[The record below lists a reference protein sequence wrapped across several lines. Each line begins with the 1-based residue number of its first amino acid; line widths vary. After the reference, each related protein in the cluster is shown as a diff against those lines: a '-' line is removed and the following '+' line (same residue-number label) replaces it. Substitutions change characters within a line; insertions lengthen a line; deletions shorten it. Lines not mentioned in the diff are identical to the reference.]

1 MSSTLGGVGGRFLLV
16 VAALGVGYGSDAHLP
31 SISPRAEASDS
42 APPER
47 RQANARVVAS
57 GIPGAGAIQ
66 PVGSFHRGGPIRDSP
81 TWIPFTQP
89 GAVLDPSRIV
99 VASTSNFGA
108 PLARPGEPEG
118 SILSIDV
125 GGAPVEVPPSFA
137 RLGGQAAALG
147 GRVRIFT
154 AQSPAFLN
162 SVNNPRAATAALPAT
177 SLPRGISF
185 NIAFGRPWLANA
197 PNGAEGDGTI
207 TVLDADGR
215 PLAGAPSAVAGG
227 VFAGDLTNRDA
238 GTSRGLRGA
247 SLATALLTRS
257 PDGTTRAVFVS
268 VQADGSVQ
276 QVHVE
281 KGVSALAP
289 PESIT
294 PLTVVDRRA
303 AESADANVFSRVG
316 VAFNWVPT
324 FNLFV
329 TDPKANRVL
338 VLDLTPDG
346 TFFVAA
352 PARYLYSWAFDAP
365 VDVAATIP
373 EFAAGNFSSGTTLGG
388 GADLYVLNRGNNT
401 IVRIDQHG
409 RPMAIR
415 AIRPDWRIRGF
426 RAAGI
431 AVSPDGRTLYVTAT
445 APGGQGFVLTMDAF
459 GASLVTQ
466 NMVARAVAAGADDLG
481 SLGRD
486 MFTRPLGIFD
496 LVGPLFNGRSCA
508 ECHNLPT
515 AGGAS
520 ADAASEFKFARVAG
534 GEAEAARRHS
544 IRELGVRCRLQPGVP
559 AGAATVSPRHA
570 MTLLGDG
577 LIDSIQDRDWFPLI
591 AAQPVEIR
599 GRINVQPDGRPGK
612 FGWKARFPFLV
623 EFMGD
628 AFRTEQGITNPLEPN
643 DLVQGCGA
651 DLLRPEIDGTA
662 LTAVTGFISTRL
674 DPPDPSPACLA
685 SAGSAVFASIGCAG
699 CHIPAIPSEG
709 KQARLYSD
717 LALHDMGPG
726 LADGLNEA
734 GASGSE
740 FRTMPLWRVSERV
753 RHLHDGRATSIEGAI
768 LEHGGQAEAAKHGFQ
783 ALSPADR
790 RSLLDFLNCI

>member
-1 MSSTLGGVGGRFLLV
+1 MRSTFASVGRRVLLALAVLGLGYGGGAYLASMSS
-16 VAALGVGYGSDAHLP
+16 P
-31 SISPRAEASDS
+31 AEARGER
-42 APPER
+42 APEPL
-47 RQANARVVAS
+47 QVVARVVAS

-66 PVGSFHRGGPIRDSP
+66 RVGPFHRGSPIKDNP
-81 TWIPFTQP
+81 TWIAFTQP
-89 GAVLDPSRIV
+89 GQVLDPSRVV

-125 GGAPVEVPPSFA
+125 GGEPVTVPPRFA
-137 RLGGQAAALG
+137 EEGGQASALG
-147 GRVRIFT
+147 GRVRVFT

-162 SVNNPRAATAALPAT
+162 SVNNPSAATAALPAT
-177 SLPRGISF
+177 SLPLGISF

-197 PNGAEGDGTI
+197 PNGAGGDGTV

-227 VFAGDLTNRDA
+227 VFSGDLTNRDA
-238 GTSRGLRGA
+238 HTTRGLRGA
-247 SLATALLTRS
+247 SLATGLLTRS
-257 PDGTTRAVFVS
+257 PDGSTRAVFVA

-281 KGVSALAP
+281 KGVDALAP
-289 PESIT
+289 PGSIT
-294 PLTVVDRRA
+294 PLTAVDRGT
-303 AESADANVFSRVG
+303 AESADRSVVSRVG

-324 FNLFV
+324 FNVFV
-329 TDPKANRVL
+329 TDPKAHRIL
-338 VLDLTPDG
+338 VLDLTVDG

-352 PARYLYSWAFDAP
+352 PARYLTSWAFDTP
-365 VDVAATIP
+365 IDVAPTIP
-373 EFAAGNFSSGTTLGG
+373 EFAAGNFSSQTTLGG

-401 IVRIDQHG
+401 IVRIDQGG
-409 RPMAIR
+409 RLMAIR
-415 AIRPDWRIRGF
+415 EIRPEGSIPGF
-426 RAAGI
+426 RLAGI
-431 AVSPDGRTLYVTAT
+431 AVSPEGRTIYLTAT
-445 APGGQGFVLTMDAF
+445 APGGQGFVLTLDAF
-459 GASLVTQ
+459 GAGFITDDL
-466 NMVARAVAAGADDLG
+466 VARAVAAGATDLA

-486 MFTRPLGIFD
+486 MFTRPLGLRDF
-496 LVGPLFNGRSCA
+496 VGPLFNGRSCA
-508 ECHNLPT
+508 ECHNRPMV
-515 AGGAS
+515 GGAS

-534 GEAEAARRHS
+534 GEAEVSRKHS
-544 IRELGVRCRLQPGVP
+544 IRELGADCGLQPGVP

-570 MTLLGDG
+570 MTLLGNG

-591 AAQPVEIR
+591 AAQPPAIR

-628 AFRTEQGITNPLEPN
+628 AFRTEQGLTNPLELH
-643 DLVQGCGA
+643 DLVRGCGA
-651 DLLRPEIDGTA
+651 DLVRPEIDGIA
-662 LTAVTGFISTRL
+662 LTAVTAFVNTL

-685 SAGSAVFASIGCAG
+685 SAGARLFTSVGCAG
-699 CHIPAIPSEG
+699 CHIPSIPSEG
-709 KQARLYSD
+709 KLAWLFSD

-734 GASGSE
+734 GASGRE
-740 FRTMPLWRVSERV
+740 FRTMPLWRVSERQ

-768 LEHGGQAEAAKHGFQ
+768 LEHGGQAEAARSAFQ
-783 ALSPADR
+783 GLTPADR
-790 RSLLDFLNCI
+790 RALLDFLACI

>member
-1 MSSTLGGVGGRFLLV
+1 MSRTLGSLGGGLV
-16 VAALGVGYGSDAHLP
+16 LAIAALGLGYGSELHLASMAP
-31 SISPRAEASDS
+31 PAEASDGTL
-42 APPER
+42 PER
-47 RQANARVVAS
+47 QRANARVVAS

-66 PVGSFHRGGPIRDSP
+66 RIGSFHRGSPIKDNP
-81 TWIPFTQP
+81 TWIAFTQP
-89 GAVLDPSRIV
+89 GEVLDPSRIV

-108 PLARPGEPEG
+108 LPARPGEPEG
-118 SILSIDV
+118 SILSIDIS
-125 GGAPVEVPPSFA
+125 GAPVAVPPGFA
-137 RLGGQAAALG
+137 RLGGQASTLG

-162 SVNNPRAATAALPAT
+162 SVNNPTAVTAALPAT
-177 SLPRGISF
+177 SLPLGISF

-197 PNGAEGDGTI
+197 PNGAAGDGTI

-215 PLAGAPSAVAGG
+215 PLAGAPSVVAGG

-238 GTSRGLRGA
+238 GTSHGLTGA

-257 PDGTTRAVFVS
+257 PDGTTRAVFVA

-281 KGVSALAP
+281 KGVDALAP
-289 PESIT
+289 PGSIT
-294 PLTVVDRRA
+294 PLTVVDRRT
-303 AESADANVFSRVG
+303 AESADKHVFGRVG

-329 TDPKANRVL
+329 TDPKANRIL
-338 VLDLTPDG
+338 VLDLTTDQAP
-346 TFFVAA
+346 FVAA
-352 PARYLYSWAFDAP
+352 PARYLYSWAFDTP
-365 VDVAATIP
+365 IDIAATIP

-415 AIRPDWRIRGF
+415 QIRPDWNIRGF

-431 AVSPDGRTLYVTAT
+431 AVSPDGRTIYLTAT
-445 APGGQGFVLTMDAF
+445 APGGKGFVLTMDAF
-459 GASLVTQ
+459 GASFVTQ
-466 NMVARAVAAGADDLG
+466 NLIARAVAAGADDLS

-486 MFTRPLGIFD
+486 IFIRPLGVFD

-520 ADAASEFKFARVAG
+520 ADAASEFKFARIAG
-534 GEAEAARRHS
+534 GEAEVARKHS
-544 IRELGVRCRLQPGVP
+544 IRELGVPCRLQPGVP
-559 AGAATVSPRHA
+559 SGAATVSPRHA
-570 MTLLGDG
+570 MTLLGNG

-591 AAQPVEIR
+591 SAQPASIR
-599 GRINVQPDGRPGK
+599 GRINFQPDGRPGK
-612 FGWKARFPFLV
+612 FGWKAHFPFLV

-628 AFRTEQGITNPLEPN
+628 AFRTEQGITNPLDPN
-643 DLVQGCGA
+643 DLVNGCA
-651 DLLRPEIDGTA
+651 SDLLRPEIDGTA
-662 LTAVTGFISTRL
+662 LTAVTAFINTL
-674 DPPDPSPACLA
+674 APPDPSPACLA
-685 SAGSAVFASIGCAG
+685 SAGSALFASIGCAG

-734 GASGSE
+734 GATGSE

-768 LEHGGQAEAAKHGFQ
+768 LEHGGQGEAAKQGFR

-790 RSLLDFLNCI
+790 QSLLDFLNCI